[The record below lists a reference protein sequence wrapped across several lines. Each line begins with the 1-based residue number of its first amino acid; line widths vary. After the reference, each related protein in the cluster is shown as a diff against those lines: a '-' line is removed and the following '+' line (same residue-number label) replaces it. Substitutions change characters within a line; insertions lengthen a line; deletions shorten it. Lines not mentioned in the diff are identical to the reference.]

1 VSKAIEANYEEILM
15 FPPAVEDWVE
25 EDHPARFVREMV
37 ESLELRELGFAE
49 SPGEEG
55 RPHYG
60 TDLLVK
66 AWLWGYLNRIRS
78 SRQLEKACR
87 ENLSLIWL
95 VGRREPDHNTL
106 WRFWARNREALQ
118 KLFREVVGVA
128 VRAEVV
134 GTVLHAVDGTKIQ
147 AVASMESG
155 LYEGS
160 LKKQLKRVDEW
171 IAELEKEIE
180 ANEKREQGSYRLPQ
194 ELKDRE
200 ALRRRIKEALEEVRR
215 EGEKD
220 WNPKEPEA
228 RMMKC
233 EGRKR
238 FSYNAQAVVDEASG
252 MVVAEEVVNE
262 STDYHQLVPMLEKTE
277 QNLGEVAQ
285 ETLADLGYRTVEQL
299 GGAEERKY
307 PVLVQLHKSEGE
319 KAHPYHASRFRYEAA
334 EDCVI
339 CPQGK
344 QLTYRGSSWKGSYLE
359 RVYRCQEHRE
369 CAVARQCTKDRTG
382 RKIGL
387 SPYHEALVAQRE
399 KQRKAKNRAK
409 LAKRKFI
416 VERTFAE
423 IKQHMGF
430 RRWTMRGKQGTKA
443 QWAMICTAYNLRK
456 LYPFWLRGQLMLQR

>member
-1 VSKAIEANYEEILM
+1 MSKSIEANYEEVLM
-15 FPPAVEDWVE
+15 FPPAVEDWVG
-25 EDHPARFVREMV
+25 EDHPSRFLREVV
-37 ESLELRELGFAE
+37 ESMDLGELGFFE
-49 SPGEEG
+49 SPDEEG

-60 TDLLVK
+60 NDLLVK
-66 AWLWGYLNRIRS
+66 AWLWGYLNRTRS

-95 VGRREPDHNTL
+95 MGRREPDHNTL
-106 WRFWARNREALQ
+106 WRFWAKNRDAIKQ
-118 KLFREVVGVA
+118 LFGEVVQVA
-128 VRAEVV
+128 VQAHVV
-134 GTVLHAVDGTKIQ
+134 GTILHAVDGTKIQ

-160 LKKQLKRVDEW
+160 LKKQLKKVDQW
-171 IAELEKEIE
+171 IEELEKEIE
-180 ANEKREQGSYRLPQ
+180 ENEKREKGSYRLPE

-200 ALRRRIKEALEEVRR
+200 ALRGRIQDALEELRR
-215 EGEKD
+215 EGAKD
-220 WNPKEPEA
+220 WNPKEPQA

-238 FSYNAQAVVDEASG
+238 FCYNAQAVVDESSG

-262 STDYHQLVPMLEKTE
+262 STDYHQLVPILERTE
-277 QNLGEVAQ
+277 QNLGEVAE
-285 ETLADLGYRTVEQL
+285 ETLADSGYRTVEKL
-299 GGAEERKY
+299 GEAEEKNY
-307 PVLVQLHKSEGE
+307 PVLVQLQESESE
-319 KAHPYHASRFRYEAA
+319 KAHPCHASRFRYEAG

-344 QLTYRGSSWKGSYLE
+344 KLSYRGSSWKGSYLE

-369 CAVARQCTKDRTG
+369 CNVRRQCTRDRTG

-399 KQRKAKNRAK
+399 KQREADNRAK

-416 VERTFAE
+416 VERAFAE

-430 RRWTMRGKQGTKA
+430 RRWTLRGKQGTRA

-456 LYPFWLRGQLMLQR
+456 LYPFWQQGQLVLNR